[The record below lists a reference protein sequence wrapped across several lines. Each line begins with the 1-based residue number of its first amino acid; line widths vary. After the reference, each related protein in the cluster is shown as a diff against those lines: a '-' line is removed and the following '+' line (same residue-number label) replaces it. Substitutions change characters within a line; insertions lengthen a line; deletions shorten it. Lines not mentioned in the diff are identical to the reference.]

1 MQYEPD
7 ELDVEK
13 CVEMISVCACLNLR
27 KASRAVTRIFDEA
40 LQPTGLRSTQLPVLV
55 TLTVSGPTSISNL
68 ADELVMDRTSLGR
81 LIGPLA
87 SRGLID
93 IRPGNDRRTRE
104 VSLAARGY
112 EAVREAIPLWD
123 KAQAH
128 VVAKLGQRRWRY
140 LHGNLTAV
148 ASLARAG

>member
-1 MQYEPD
+1 MQYKPN

-13 CVEMISVCACLNLR
+13 CVEMISDCACLNLR

-40 LQPTGLRSTQLPVLV
+40 LQQTGLRSTQLPVLV
-55 TLTVSGPTSISNL
+55 TLTVSGPTSVSNL

-81 LIGPLA
+81 LLVPLA
-87 SRGLID
+87 SGGFIG
-93 IRPGNDRRTRE
+93 IRPGKDRRTRE
-104 VSLAARGY
+104 VSLTTHGY
-112 EAVREAIPLWD
+112 EAVRGAIPLWE

-128 VVAKLGQRRWRY
+128 VVAKLGERRWRY